1 MIYIKMDTSMNLTVT
16 VREPIYRGDNLSQKI
31 IFLIP
36 LKVDDM
42 DIQSSIPYLYYVR
55 ADGIADMVALERLE
69 NKYKESYYQ
78 YVLPVSC
85 KLSKCAGEVSIWI
98 QIYSGDPSEGAI
110 SESGKCFLYIEASDN
125 IDDHLC
131 EHQLTAL
138 NKTQSETE
146 KLTEMLNQ
154 LDSSLSYDSDTNKLS
169 VTSDAVQRFLTL
181 RKITLTVD
189 GWDDVT
195 MQQEVEC
202 PGVLSDVTSQCIMP
216 YPVDTSYESAWN
228 ECGVLCIG
236 QSNGSLIFQCEDLPT
251 IVIDVYIV
259 ILPISYS

>member
-1 MIYIKMDTSMNLTVT
+1 MDTSMNLTVT

-31 IFLIP
+31 TFLIP
-36 LKVDDM
+36 LKVDDV

-78 YVLPVSC
+78 YALPVSC

-98 QIYSGDPSEGAI
+98 QIYSGNPSDGAI
-110 SESGKCFLYIEASDN
+110 SESGKCFLYIETSDD

-138 NKTQSETE
+138 NKTQSETK
-146 KLTEMLNQ
+146 KLTEMLDQ

-181 RKITLTVD
+181 HKITLTVD
-189 GWDDVT
+189 GWDGAT
-195 MQQEVEC
+195 MQQTVEC
-202 PGVLSDVTSQCIMP
+202 KDVSANILSQCIIL

-228 ECGVLCIG
+228 NCGILCVEQLG
-236 QSNGSLIFQCEDLPT
+236 GSLVFQCEEIP
-251 IVIDVYIV
+251 IIAVDVYIAIFPV
-259 ILPISYS
+259 SYS